1 MFAYYLSFAVLA
13 ALCSNAYAD
22 PQATRDD
29 IEISRILNVPRGTVR
44 IAKDPR
50 TNALYTLRQDGS
62 VNRIDLAAAEHTPI
76 YSRDDHGIRSGFT
89 GFAIGPDGSFYL
101 ASNRRGPRDSDHFA
115 LVRGILLDAD
125 TGERQWEQL
134 DPDNLP
140 ADVPISD
147 ILAASIFGRDPT
159 TNNRYVLKTTNGDI
173 TLLPEGTAYT
183 TADHGFIRP
192 SALFIDADGTFY
204 VLKRI
209 DLSIYNIA
217 TITKGEV
224 DPSSGERTWFTLAET
239 EPYERCDCIY
249 NHEVNALIV
258 SPDNRTLFIN
268 SGSRTDHG
276 EIQDG
281 NGHFPGLRETALTA
295 VILRVPTNARDLV
308 LPNSRYALLDQGLL
322 YAEGL
327 RNAYDFAFAPN
338 GDLFTTENGPGRD
351 MPEELNWLR
360 QGHHY
365 GFPWR
370 MGLDDTPQQF
380 PDYDPAADFL
390 LSPRSTAVREGY
402 YHNDPTYPS
411 PPRDFTDP
419 VINLGPD
426 ADAYRDPAD
435 GRIKDASEEG
445 VRFGTFTAHRSPL
458 GLVFDADNALADPF
472 RGDGFTLSWT
482 RGDPDGDSVNGP
494 FNDPS
499 QDLLHLDLAKV
510 GDNYEARVTRIVGG
524 FSNPIDAEII
534 GNRLYVIEWSGKR
547 GLWEIVL
554 PPAEE
559 FPPASLADAQVFS
572 DLGAQTPAAGV
583 VPYEVNAPFWSDGA
597 TKTRF
602 IRLPPG
608 ERIAFASRGPWGFP
622 DETLLIKNFYLD
634 LVRGDPASRRII
646 ETRFLIKRVGT
657 PGWDGY
663 SYLWNEAGTDA
674 TLLADSTT
682 VTYVIDD
689 PQDPVGF
696 LLQEYYFPA
705 RQDCEVCHTKGAGY
719 VLGVHTAQ
727 LHSDAEQNQLHTLA
741 QQGLFTE
748 ELPADLT
755 SASSVESS
763 SLPRLPNPFDSSVPL
778 AQRARSYLE
787 VNCAPCH
794 RPESVARTI
803 IDLRY
808 DTPLAETNTVGA
820 FPTLGDIGE
829 PEARILSPGE
839 PQLSTLYLRLLT
851 MGTFRMPPL
860 ASSIIDERGADLIA
874 TWIAS
879 LDPVAA
885 KATTPAT
892 FALTQNYPNPFNAA
906 TTIEFQLATP
916 AAVELTMYDAIGQKI
931 RTLVARHLAAGYY
944 RTQWNGRN
952 DAGHTVASGIYF
964 YSLRAGGYLATKQL
978 TLLK

>member
-1 MFAYYLSFAVLA
+1 MLVRCLSLA
-13 ALCSNAYAD
+13 ALSALCSTAYAD

-29 IEISRILNVPRGTVR
+29 IEIRRILGVSQGTIR

-50 TNALYTLRQDGS
+50 DDALYILRQDGAIE
-62 VNRIDLAAAEHTPI
+62 RIGLTVARRIPT
-76 YSRDDHGIRSGFT
+76 YSHRDHGISSGFT

-101 ASNRRGPRDSDHFA
+101 ASNRHGPRNSGQFA
-115 LVRGILLDAD
+115 LARGILLDAD

-140 ADVPISD
+140 ADVPIDD

-159 TNNRYVLKTTNGDI
+159 TANRYVLKTTNGDI
-173 TLLPEGTAYT
+173 TLVPEGAVYTA
-183 TADHGFIRP
+183 ADHGFIRP

-239 EPYERCDCIY
+239 APYERCDCIY

-258 SPDNRTLFIN
+258 SPDNRSLFIN

-281 NGHFPGLRETALTA
+281 DGHFPGLRETALTA
-295 VILRVPTNARDLV
+295 IILRVPTAARDLV
-308 LPNSRYALLDQGLL
+308 LPNSRYELLDQGFL

-380 PDYDPAADFL
+380 PDYDPATDFL

-402 YHNDPTYPS
+402 YHNDPTYPP
-411 PPRDFTDP
+411 PPRSFTDP

-458 GLVFDADNALADPF
+458 GLVFDVDHALAEPF

-510 GDNYEARVTRIVGG
+510 DDNYEARVTRIVGG

-572 DLGAQTPAAGV
+572 DLGTQTPAAGV
-583 VPYEVNAPFWSDGA
+583 VPYEVNAPFWSDGT

-608 ERIAFASRGPWGFP
+608 ERIDFASSRPWGFP

-646 ETRFLIKRVGT
+646 ETRFLIKRVGA

-682 VTYVIDD
+682 VAYVIDD

-727 LHSDAEQNQLHTLA
+727 LHAENQLHTLA
-741 QQGLFTE
+741 EQGLFTGD
-748 ELPADLT
+748 LPTDL
-755 SASSVESS
+755 SP
-763 SLPRLPNPFDSSVPL
+763 LPHLPNPFDPSVPL
-778 AQRARSYLE
+778 DQRARSYLD

-794 RPESVARTI
+794 RPESVGRTI

-808 DTPLAETNTVGA
+808 DTPLAQTNTVGA

-829 PEARILSPGE
+829 PEALILSPGA

-851 MGTFRMPPL
+851 LGTFRMPPL
-860 ASSIIDERGADLIA
+860 ASSIIDERGAELIA
-874 TWIAS
+874 EWIAS
-879 LDPVAA
+879 MGTPKAVAA
-885 KATTPAT
+885 TAASPAE
-892 FALTQNYPNPFNAA
+892 FALAQNHPNPFNSV
-906 TTIEFQLATP
+906 TTIPFQLAAP
-916 AAVELTMYDAIGQKI
+916 SGVELALYNAAGQKI
-931 RTLVARHLAAGYY
+931 RTLFAGHLSTGRY
-944 RTQWNGRN
+944 RSQWDGRD
-952 DAGHTVASGIYF
+952 DAGRMVASGTYF
-964 YSLRAGGYLATKQL
+964 YRLRAGAYLATKQL
-978 TLLK
+978 ILLK

>member
-1 MFAYYLSFAVLA
+1 MLVRCLSLVALA
-13 ALCSNAYAD
+13 ALCSTTYAD

-29 IEISRILNVPRGTVR
+29 IEIRRILSVSQGTIC

-50 TNALYTLRQDGS
+50 NDALYILRQDGAIE
-62 VNRIDLAAAEHTPI
+62 RIDLAAAERVPA
-76 YSRDDHGIRSGFT
+76 YSPSDHGISSGFT

-101 ASNRRGPRDSDHFA
+101 ASNRHGPRDSGQFA
-115 LVRGILLDAD
+115 LARGVLLDAD

-140 ADVPISD
+140 ADVPIDD

-159 TNNRYVLKTTNGDI
+159 TNTRYALKTNGDI
-173 TLLPEGTAYT
+173 LLVPSGTAYT
-183 TADHGFIRP
+183 AADHGFNRP
-192 SALFIDADGTFY
+192 NALFIDAEGTFY

-209 DLSIYNIA
+209 DLSLYNIA

-239 EPYERCDCIY
+239 APYERCDCIY
-249 NHEVNALIV
+249 NHEVNGLVV

-281 NGHFPGLRETALTA
+281 DGHFPGLRETALTA
-295 VILRVPTNARDLV
+295 IILRIPTNARDLV
-308 LPNSRYALLDQGLL
+308 LPNSRYALLDQGFLF
-322 YAEGL
+322 AEGL
-327 RNAYDFAFAPN
+327 RNAYDLAFAPN
-338 GDLFTTENGPGRD
+338 GDLFAAENGPGRD
-351 MPEELNWLR
+351 MPDELNWLR

-380 PDYDPAADFL
+380 PDYDPATDFL

-402 YHNDPTYPS
+402 YHNDPTYPP
-411 PPRDFTDP
+411 PPRRFTDP

-435 GRIKDASEEG
+435 GQIKDASEEG
-445 VRFGTFTAHRSPL
+445 VRFGTFSAHRSPL
-458 GLVFDADNALADPF
+458 GLVFDVAHALAEPF
-472 RGDGFTLSWT
+472 QGDGFTLSWT
-482 RGDPDGDSVNGP
+482 RGDPDGDSINGP

-510 GDNYEARVTRIVGG
+510 GDNYEAYVTRIVGG

-534 GNRLYVIEWSGKR
+534 GNRLYVIEWSGER

-554 PPAEE
+554 PPAE

-572 DLGAQTPAAGV
+572 DLGTQTPAAGV

-608 ERIAFASRGPWGFP
+608 ERIAFTSSGPWSFP
-622 DETLLIKNFYLD
+622 DQALLIKNFYLD

-646 ETRFLIKRVGT
+646 ETRFLIKRVDA

-674 TLLADSTT
+674 SLLADSTT

-696 LLQEYYFPA
+696 LLQDYYFPS

-727 LHSDAEQNQLHTLA
+727 LHAGTEQNQLHILA
-741 QQGLFTE
+741 QQGLFAE
-748 ELPADLT
+748 ELPADL
-755 SASSVESS
+755 S
-763 SLPRLPNPFDSSVPL
+763 SLPRLPNPFDPSVSL
-778 AQRARSYLE
+778 DLRARSYLH

-794 RPESVARTI
+794 RPESVGRTI

-820 FPTLGDIGE
+820 FPTLGDLGE
-829 PEARILSPGE
+829 LEALIITPGA
-839 PQLSTLYLRLLT
+839 PQHSTLYLRMLT
-851 MGTFRMPPL
+851 LGTFRMPPL

-874 TWIAS
+874 EWVAS
-879 LDPVAA
+879 LDLAVA
-885 KATTPAT
+885 KETTPAT
-892 FALTQNYPNPFNAA
+892 FALIQNYPNPFNAT
-906 TTIEFQLATP
+906 TTIEFQLAIPT
-916 AAVELTMYDAIGQKI
+916 AVELDIYDAIGQKV
-931 RTLVARHLAAGYY
+931 RTLVARYLTAGHY
-944 RTQWNGRN
+944 RTQWTGRD
-952 DAGHTVASGIYF
+952 DAGHTVASGTYF
-964 YSLRAGGYLATKQL
+964 YKLRAGAHLEIKQL

>member
-1 MFAYYLSFAVLA
+1 MLVRCFSLAALA
-13 ALCSNAYAD
+13 ALCSTAYAD

-29 IEISRILNVPRGTVR
+29 IEIRRILSVSQGTIR

-50 TNALYTLRQDGS
+50 DDALYILRQDGAIE
-62 VNRIDLAAAEHTPI
+62 RIDLTAARRVPT
-76 YSRDDHGIRSGFT
+76 YSHRDHGISAGFT

-101 ASNRRGPRDSDHFA
+101 ASNRHGPRNSGQFA
-115 LVRGILLDAD
+115 LARGILLDAD

-140 ADVPISD
+140 ADVPIND

-159 TNNRYVLKTTNGDI
+159 TANRYVLKTTNGDI
-173 TLLPEGTAYT
+173 TLLPEGTVYT
-183 TADHGFIRP
+183 VADHGFIRP

-204 VLKRI
+204 VLQRI

-281 NGHFPGLRETALTA
+281 DGHFPGLRETALTA

-308 LPNSRYALLDQGLL
+308 LSNSRYELLDQGFLF
-322 YAEGL
+322 AEGL

-380 PDYDPAADFL
+380 PDYDPATDFL

-402 YHNDPTYPS
+402 YHNDPTYPP

-435 GRIKDASEEG
+435 GRIKDASKEG

-458 GLVFDADNALADPF
+458 GLVFDMDHVLAEPF
-472 RGDGFTLSWT
+472 QGDGFTLSWT
-482 RGDPDGDSVNGP
+482 RGDPNGDSVNGP

-499 QDLLHLDLAKV
+499 QDLLHLDLTKV
-510 GDNYEARVTRIVGG
+510 GDNYEAHVTRIVGG

-534 GNRLYVIEWSGKR
+534 GNRIYVIEWSGKR

-559 FPPASLADAQVFS
+559 FPPASLAAAQVFS
-572 DLGAQTPAAGV
+572 DLDAQTPAAGV

-608 ERIAFASRGPWGFP
+608 KRIAFASSGPWDFP

-646 ETRFLIKRVGT
+646 ETRFLVKRVNA

-674 TLLADSTT
+674 SLLADSTT
-682 VTYVIDD
+682 VAYVIDD

-696 LLQEYYFPA
+696 FLQEYYFPA

-727 LHSDAEQNQLHTLA
+727 LHASAEQNQLHTLA
-741 QQGLFTE
+741 QQGLFTGD
-748 ELPADLT
+748 LPTDL
-755 SASSVESS
+755 S
-763 SLPRLPNPFDSSVPL
+763 SLPHLPNPFDPSIPL
-778 AQRARSYLE
+778 DQRARSYLA

-808 DTPLAETNTVGA
+808 DTPLAQTNTVGA

-874 TWIAS
+874 EWIAS
-879 LDPVAA
+879 LDAPTALAAA
-885 KATTPAT
+885 KEATSTT
-892 FALTQNYPNPFNAA
+892 FALAQNYPNPFNAT
-906 TTIEFQLATP
+906 TTIEFQLAAPT
-916 AAVELTMYDAIGQKI
+916 AVKLDIYDSLGQKI
-931 RTLVARHLAAGYY
+931 RTLIARHLAAGHY
-944 RTQWNGRN
+944 RTQWNGR
-952 DAGHTVASGIYF
+952 DDTRRPVASGTYF
-964 YSLRAGGYLATKQL
+964 YRLRAGAFLDIKQL